1 MSLTPE
7 QLARLPKYA
16 RDRIAY
22 LERDL
27 EAAREKI
34 QEGPQVSTA
43 TLDPYHDTNRRE
55 LGRDTH
61 IQFRSDNGARYDLRH
76 NAERDTLKISGNG
89 QHYADVFVVLPDVSN
104 GVILTHHR
112 VEKWEK

>member
-16 RDRIAY
+16 SDYITR
-22 LERDL
+22 LESTLAD
-27 EAAREKI
+27 ARAKI
-34 QEGPQVSTA
+34 QEGPEVSTA

-61 IQFRSDNGARYDLRH
+61 IQFRSDNGARWDLKH
-76 NAERDTLKISGNG
+76 DAARDRLKISGNG

-104 GVILTHHR
+104 AIVLTHHR
-112 VEKWEK
+112 VEQ

>member
-1 MSLTPE
+1 MSLTPD

-16 RDRIAY
+16 QQHIAL
-22 LERDL
+22 LEGSL
-27 EAAREKI
+27 EAARAKL
-34 QEGPQVSTA
+34 QEGPEVSTA

-61 IQFRSDNGARYDLRH
+61 IQFRSDNGARWDLRH
-76 NAERDTLKISGNG
+76 DAARDRLKISGNG

-104 GVILTHHR
+104 AVILTHHR
-112 VEKWEK
+112 LEK